1 MAQLLSVALSAVLQ
15 VYDVAL
21 AAALLAQ
28 NCGPRNLAVT
38 KEWKW
43 LNDDFAGKAES
54 MHAER

>member
-1 MAQLLSVALSAVLQ
+1 MLDLALSAVLQ

-21 AAALLAQ
+21 AAALFAQ

-43 LNDDFAGKAES
+43 LIDDFAGKADLVP
-54 MHAER
+54 AAR